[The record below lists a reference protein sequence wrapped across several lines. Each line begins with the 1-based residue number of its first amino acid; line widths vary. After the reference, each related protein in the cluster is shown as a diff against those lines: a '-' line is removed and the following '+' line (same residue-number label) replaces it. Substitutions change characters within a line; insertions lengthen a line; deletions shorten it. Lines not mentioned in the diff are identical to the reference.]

1 MVTTIGHVADSLPH
15 PRVMTFGTFDVFHIG
30 HLSILERARALGAS
44 LMVGVSTDRLTT
56 SKKDRSPVYS
66 EDERLRIVTALRCV
80 DAAFLEE
87 SLEQK
92 RAYVEGAK
100 ADVLVMG
107 DDWRGRFDHLRDAC
121 EVVYLPR
128 TPTVSTTATIEK
140 IRSSLRVP
148 APEGGTV

>member
-1 MVTTIGHVADSLPH
+1 MIERATEHLPH

-44 LMVGVSTDRLTT
+44 LVVGVSTDRLTT
-56 SKKDRSPVYS
+56 AKKDRSPVYP

-80 DAAFLEE
+80 DAVFLEE
-87 SLEQK
+87 SLEEK

-100 ADVLVMG
+100 ADILVMG

-128 TPTVSTTATIEK
+128 TPSVSTTATIER
-140 IRSSLRVP
+140 IRSSSGQPQVHDP
-148 APEGGTV
+148 ATP